1 MQTITGRIVKF
12 LPKQEGYSQRGH
24 WVKAGFVI
32 EYGDE
37 YPKKA
42 AFSLFG
48 EDRLQMCKSLKEG
61 TLVQVSYNPESREY
75 QDRWYTE
82 LNCIRLQAVDAGQP
96 ASVPAPAPA
105 HAPAKRL
112 AAAAPAAATQM
123 PAGQDENDLP
133 F

>member
-1 MQTITGRIVKF
+1 MQTINGRIVKF
-12 LPKQEGYSQRGH
+12 LPKQEGDSQRGH
-24 WVKAGFVI
+24 WVKAGLVI

-48 EDRLQMCKSLKEG
+48 EDRLQMCKGLKEG

-82 LNCIRLQAVDAGQP
+82 LNCIRLQAVGASQP
-96 ASVPAPAPA
+96 ASAPVSAPTPAPARASAPTPA
-105 HAPAKRL
+105 STMQAEDPN
-112 AAAAPAAATQM
+112 
-123 PAGQDENDLP
+123 GDLP

>member
-12 LPKQEGYSQRGH
+12 LPIQEGDSQRGH
-24 WVKAGFVI
+24 WMKAGLVI

-42 AFSLFG
+42 AFRLFG
-48 EDRLQMCKSLKEG
+48 EDRLQMCKGLKEG

-75 QDRWYTE
+75 QDRWYTD
-82 LNCIRLQAVDAGQP
+82 LNCIRLQAVGNGQP
-96 ASVPAPAPA
+96 ASAPAPAPA
-105 HAPAKRL
+105 HAPA
-112 AAAAPAAATQM
+112 AVPVTAMPAPAGDA
-123 PAGQDENDLP
+123 ELP

>member
-1 MQTITGRIVKF
+1 MQTINGRIVKF
-12 LPKQEGYSQRGH
+12 LPKQEGDSQRGH
-24 WVKAGFVI
+24 WVKAGLVI

-48 EDRLQMCKSLKEG
+48 EDRLQICKGLKEG

-75 QDRWYTE
+75 QGRWYTE
-82 LNCIRLQAVDAGQP
+82 LNCIRLQAVGAGQP
-96 ASVPAPAPA
+96 CTGTGPSPAPAPA
-105 HAPAKRL
+105 P
-112 AAAAPAAATQM
+112 AAAPA
-123 PAGQDENDLP
+123 DDDLP

>member
-1 MQTITGRIVKF
+1 MQTINGRIVKF
-12 LPKQEGYSQRGH
+12 LPKQEGDSQRGH
-24 WVKAGFVI
+24 WVKAGLVI

-48 EDRLQMCKSLKEG
+48 EDRLQMCKGLKEG

-82 LNCIRLQAVDAGQP
+82 LNCIRLQAVGNGQP
-96 ASVPAPAPA
+96 ASAPAPAPA
-105 HAPAKRL
+105 QRP
-112 AAAAPAAATQM
+112 AAAAPVPATQM

>member
-1 MQTITGRIVKF
+1 MQTINGKIVKF
-12 LPKQEGYSQRGH
+12 LPKQEGDSQRGH

-48 EDRLQMCKSLKEG
+48 EDRLQMCKGLKEG
-61 TLVQVSYNPESREY
+61 TPVQVSYNPESREY

-82 LNCIRLQAVDAGQP
+82 LNCIRLQAVGAGQ
-96 ASVPAPAPA
+96 PAPAPA
-105 HAPAKRL
+105 SAPAP
-112 AAAAPAAATQM
+112 APAPAQAPAAAM
-123 PAGQDENDLP
+123 PPSAENDDLP